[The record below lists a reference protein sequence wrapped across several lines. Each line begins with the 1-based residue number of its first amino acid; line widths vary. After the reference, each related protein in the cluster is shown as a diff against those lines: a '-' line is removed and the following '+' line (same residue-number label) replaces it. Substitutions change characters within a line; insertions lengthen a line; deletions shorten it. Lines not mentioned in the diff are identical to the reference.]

1 MSSEVT
7 IYQNGYKKDDSKLT
21 VETVILLLFVI
32 LYILIYQLVRMI
44 LTPIGILT
52 IVIFTLL
59 WKYVL

>member
-1 MSSEVT
+1 MSNEVT
-7 IYQNGYKKDDSKLT
+7 VYQNSYKKDDSKLT

>member
-1 MSSEVT
+1 MSNEVT
-7 IYQNGYKKDDSKLT
+7 VYQNSYKKDNSKLT

>member
-1 MSSEVT
+1 MSNDLTV
-7 IYQNGYKKDDSKLT
+7 YQAVHKKDDGKLT
-21 VETVILLLFVI
+21 IEMVILLLFVI